1 LIFFFDFLAHLQ
13 VFFSTSH
20 SLTLVMS
27 HRWSAAATALAVAS
41 SVANVYLYQQVNAER
56 VKQDW
61 NKQYL
66 SNAYKKWN
74 GDVVQHR
81 RVAFEE
87 GVLVTCSKVAS
98 MGGGVTR
105 EKLDKIREDSIRQG
119 PTMPYLHNAAPQ

>member
-1 LIFFFDFLAHLQ
+1 LVFFFVFLTHIQA
-13 VFFSTSH
+13 VFSTSH
-20 SLTLVMS
+20 PPTLVMS
-27 HRWSAAATALAVAS
+27 HRWSVVATAFAVAS

-56 VKQDW
+56 IKQDW

-74 GDVVQHR
+74 WDVVQHR

-87 GVLVTCSKVAS
+87 GVSVTCSKVAAV
-98 MGGGVTR
+98 GGATR
-105 EKLDKIREDSIRQG
+105 EKLDKIREDLIRQG